1 MKSGDE
7 NLRYHQVAIY
17 LTAEQR
23 ERLIEEQR
31 AAGHSSLSRAGRE
44 MILKGFDAIDA
55 ERLYERDRAR
65 AAERW
70 SAPVP
75 APVNPE
81 RSAVAWGRL
90 TR

>member
-1 MKSGDE
+1 MIKSGE
-7 NLRYHQVAIY
+7 NESPRYYQVAIY

-23 ERLIEEQR
+23 ARLIEEQN
-31 AAGHSSLSRAGRE
+31 AGGYSSLSRAGRE
-44 MILKGFDAIDA
+44 MVLKGVDAIDA

-75 APVNPE
+75 APISPGVSPA
-81 RSAVAWGRL
+81 RGR
-90 TR
+90 

>member
-31 AAGHSSLSRAGRE
+31 AAGYSSLSRAGRE

-70 SAPVP
+70 SAPTP

-81 RSAVAWGRL
+81 RSAVAWGR
-90 TR
+90 

>member
-1 MKSGDE
+1 MIKSGE
-7 NLRYHQVAIY
+7 NESPRYYQVAIY
-17 LTAEQR
+17 LTDEQR
-23 ERLIEEQR
+23 ARLIEEQN
-31 AAGHSSLSRAGRE
+31 AGGYSSLSRAGRE

-75 APVNPE
+75 APISPGVSPA
-81 RSAVAWGRL
+81 SGR
-90 TR
+90 

>member
-1 MKSGDE
+1 MIKSGE
-7 NLRYHQVAIY
+7 NESPRYYQVAIY

-70 SAPVP
+70 SAPTP

-81 RSAVAWGRL
+81 RSAVAWGR
-90 TR
+90 

>member
-75 APVNPE
+75 APIRPGVSPA
-81 RSAVAWGRL
+81 RGR
-90 TR
+90 